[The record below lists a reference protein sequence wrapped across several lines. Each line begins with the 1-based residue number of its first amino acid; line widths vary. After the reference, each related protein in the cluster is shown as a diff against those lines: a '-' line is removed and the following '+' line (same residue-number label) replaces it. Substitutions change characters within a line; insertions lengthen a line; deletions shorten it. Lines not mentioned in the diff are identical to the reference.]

1 MLEGLS
7 KLVSGNL
14 GVNGVIIG
22 GLLIL
27 FGVIIIV
34 TISYINKRKKE

>member
-14 GVNGVIIG
+14 GANGIIVG

-27 FGVIIIV
+27 LGIIIIV